1 MPRLLL
7 CKYHHFGNGNSISN
21 NSFAHIL
28 LVSSST
34 PNQIMKSAGGLSD
47 NKTEKKCPNKVV
59 HVLFSALSNPIA

>member
-21 NSFAHIL
+21 NSFAHI